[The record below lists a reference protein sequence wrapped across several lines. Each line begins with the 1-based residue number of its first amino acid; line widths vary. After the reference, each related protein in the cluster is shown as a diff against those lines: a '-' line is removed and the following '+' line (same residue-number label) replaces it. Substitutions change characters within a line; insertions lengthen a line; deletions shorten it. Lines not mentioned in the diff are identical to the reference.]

1 MKIFNLGAA
10 VEKRAL
16 FVCPKFIQAVRGEKG
31 LRKKGVTQM
40 KQMVKNYTL
49 FILGL
54 FIASLGVA
62 FSTKA
67 GLGTSPVSA
76 IPYSISIMNHTLT
89 FGWWLN
95 VCSVVQI
102 AIQVLLLRSKCKPVE
117 IIIQT
122 VLAFVYGYLTDFSC
136 ALISG
141 LTVTTYP
148 VQFLL
153 MALSCFILGIG
164 IWIQFKG
171 GVAMLPGEAMNR
183 AIGMVTGKR
192 YENVKIFFDVLYI
205 VISAVLCFAVLGQ
218 LSGVR
223 EGSLIA
229 AFAVGNII
237 KLYQFFF
244 QKITHQQ
251 PQKAIQ
257 SVQQNVL

>member
-1 MKIFNLGAA
+1 
-10 VEKRAL
+10 
-16 FVCPKFIQAVRGEKG
+16 
-31 LRKKGVTQM
+31 
-40 KQMVKNYTL
+40 
-49 FILGL
+49 
-54 FIASLGVA
+54 
-62 FSTKA
+62 
-67 GLGTSPVSA
+67 
-76 IPYSISIMNHTLT
+76 
-89 FGWWLN
+89 
-95 VCSVVQI
+95 
-102 AIQVLLLRSKCKPVE
+102 
-117 IIIQT
+117 
-122 VLAFVYGYLTDFSC
+122 
-136 ALISG
+136 
-141 LTVTTYP
+141 
-148 VQFLL
+148 
-153 MALSCFILGIG
+153 
-164 IWIQFKG
+164 
-171 GVAMLPGEAMNR
+171 MLPGEAMNR